1 MKPPSFPHTD
11 TFVCPWW
18 LIRSFDNPLRRLVQ
32 PPEPILRDLV
42 RAGDRCLDVGCGI
55 GYFTIPMA
63 RLVGSAGTVVAVD
76 LQTEMLEGVKR
87 RATKQGLE
95 SRIVTRQATV
105 SGLGVRGPFDFVLAF
120 WMLHEVPDQQAM
132 LMELHGLLKVQGR
145 LLIAEPKMH
154 VGAVS
159 FNRTVEVAERIGF
172 DRISEPKIFFSRSVV
187 MEKVG
192 LQAA

>member
-1 MKPPSFPHTD
+1 MKPPSSPHTD

-32 PPEPILRDLV
+32 PPEPILKDLV
-42 RAGDRCLDVGCGI
+42 RPGERCLDVGCGI

-76 LQTEMLEGVKR
+76 LQTKMLEGVKR
-87 RATKQGLE
+87 RASKHGLE
-95 SRIVTRQATV
+95 SRVVTRKATV

-120 WMLHEVPDQQAM
+120 WMMHEVPDQQAL
-132 LMELHGLLKVQGR
+132 LMELHGLLNVRGR
-145 LLIAEPKMH
+145 FLIAEPKIH
-154 VGAVS
+154 VNSVS
-159 FNRTVEVAERIGF
+159 FNRTVELAEKVGF
-172 DRISEPKIFFSRSVV
+172 DRVSEPKIFFSWSVV